1 MAYAEI
7 PRDVT
12 KIKRKVVAG
21 LTKRQLVCF
30 GIAAAVG
37 VPLFFL
43 LRKPLGATTAAYI
56 MVFTMMPAMLFAFY
70 EKNGLPLEQYL
81 RCMFQVMFFRAK
93 ERPYRTNN
101 IYDRLY
107 YDILLEKE
115 VEAIVETAKQGK
127 QKRTPNAK
135 GKQCKPQE
143 AKADAKQQ
151 AKQADAKA
159 AGRKKAAARRA
170 EGSQGSKSPGGSG
183 A

>member
-1 MAYAEI
+1 MAYEEI

-21 LTKRQLVCF
+21 LTKRQLICF
-30 GIAAAVG
+30 GAAAAVG

-81 RCMFQVMFFRAK
+81 RYMFRVMFFRAK

-115 VEAIVETAKQGK
+115 VEAIVETAKQRNTKDKPEIAGGRRK
-127 QKRTPNAK
+127 ASKA
-135 GKQCKPQE
+135 GEKPQAKRVE
-143 AKADAKQQ
+143 AKTP
-151 AKQADAKA
+151 
-159 AGRKKAAARRA
+159 GRKAAARRA